1 MGSVVQRIDLNFPH
15 QEKACQADY
24 SGLVAVPAGS
34 AAKTSPSGQ
43 EQFQFFHGKGPGK
56 ANRKIQLKQ
65 NDTNYEY
72 KYIID
77 SVL

>member
-1 MGSVVQRIDLNFPH
+1 MRVGSVVQRTALDFPH

-43 EQFQFFHGKGPGK
+43 EQFQFFHGTAPE
-56 ANRKIQLKQ
+56 KQ
-65 NDTNYEY
+65 IEKSN
-72 KYIID
+72 
-77 SVL
+77 